1 MKQVHILCLES
12 KPLNGEE
19 RWNKYQTLKKRRGGG
34 KRKKKKDRT
43 FRLMLFNGLHGN
55 GRGAESSLS

>member
-1 MKQVHILCLES
+1 MKQVHILCFES

-34 KRKKKKDRT
+34 EEEKEER
-43 FRLMLFNGLHGN
+43 
-55 GRGAESSLS
+55 